1 MPPTDQRMNEIEHRL
16 KPPPPI
22 RPKPS
27 YYKRAKSSLRKS
39 PSTVSAPL
47 VMSAERTSS
56 STSSSE
62 APLSPAWNNKFNTE
76 SCDTPCRRKPH
87 PRKSSIPV
95 STHQE
100 DDTSSPPTSPAPHV
114 YPTPPYKIDPKT
126 IEIHPPTAKDE
137 SFYLHELVNKY
148 SESFP
153 LQIKVLHG
161 YSGPTNQL
169 TISSGDYY
177 NVHFVKHQDVVSMN
191 DKLGF
196 SYTIPLNSSFQ
207 FGLVYTETT
216 STQNSIYEKVAD
228 LIVLSPLPKV
238 VCATTGSRSGS
249 DEKNSIAANEILVL
263 KRVIRPKLRKKSL
276 EVLSLKTQ
284 STKILPLDCAGHFT
298 LKPDRN
304 KVYLLELVKCIPD
317 VFPCMAMMFLS
328 SDAASNQQKTSH
340 SLLNAVVTLNGQKKE
355 TSLIASS
362 VTYTSCEDQS
372 GEVAAQVS
380 EHLVDI
386 PVDDRLSGVMVKVVD
401 TSECGLQEILNSET
415 RTLFETFDV
424 TRVRSWYNRTDD
436 ETADQTQNI
445 LYATIGRGS
454 EGIGIHVDKPMAAFN
469 DSPLVDSLSLTNRE
483 EALYATVYSPSLDD
497 IDSETTHQSDY
508 PNNEY
513 ATQYERPHDII
524 NIQSTINAGD
534 NNHSAGMSYVHHHSA
549 SVRSEVHYDPLPPL
563 SRVGTQ
569 NSKAGHK
576 SLRRSR
582 SQYTLP
588 ITDVM
593 TDCYEDMHPRVSSP
607 FTYNSRYN
615 TDSKLE
621 QLMVTTTSLHSQ
633 LGDLMHRMSRVE
645 GQLKDITETNII
657 MKNLLEKI
665 STLAIQASQ
674 LQGMSDHSSGLTSQN
689 EADQNKYYLK
699 TLTLTQ
705 VYTVYYSV

>member
-1 MPPTDQRMNEIEHRL
+1 MSTYQPTNQRMNEIEHRL

-27 YYKRAKSSLRKS
+27 CYKKTKFSLRKS

-47 VMSAERTSS
+47 LLTAVRTSS

-62 APLSPAWNNKFNTE
+62 TPLSPAWNNKPNTE
-76 SCDTPCRRKPH
+76 SHHRPK
-87 PRKSSIPV
+87 PRKFSIPG
-95 STHQE
+95 STHEE
-100 DDTSSPPTSPAPHV
+100 DDTSSPPASPSTHV
-114 YPTPPYKIDPKT
+114 YPSPPYKIDPKT
-126 IEIHPPTAKDE
+126 ILIPPPPAKE
-137 SFYLHELVNKY
+137 KALYLHELVDKY
-148 SESFP
+148 SQSFP

-161 YSGPTNQL
+161 YNGPTTQL

-228 LIVLSPLPKV
+228 LLVLSPLPKV
-238 VCATTGSRSGS
+238 ACATTDARGS
-249 DEKNSIAANEILVL
+249 DERNSIAADEILVL

-298 LKPDRN
+298 LKPN
-304 KVYLLELVKCIPD
+304 KNKIYLLELVKCIPD
-317 VFPCMAMMFLS
+317 VFPCMAIMFLS

-372 GEVAAQVS
+372 GEIAAQVS

-386 PVDDRLSGVMVKVVD
+386 PVDDRLSRVIVKVVD
-401 TSECGLQEILNSET
+401 TSECGLQEILNSKT

-424 TRVRSWYNRTDD
+424 TRVRSWYNDT
-436 ETADQTQNI
+436 TDQTQNI

-454 EGIGIHVDKPMAAFN
+454 EGIGIHVDKPLAAFN
-469 DSPLVDSLSLTNRE
+469 DSPSVDSLSSTDRE
-483 EALYATVYSPSLDD
+483 EALYATVYSPCLDD
-497 IDSETTHQSDY
+497 IDSESTHQLDY

-513 ATQYERPHDII
+513 ATQYEQPHNVIS
-524 NIQSTINAGD
+524 IQPT
-534 NNHSAGMSYVHHHSA
+534 NNHSPAGISYPHHHSA
-549 SVRSEVHYDPLPPL
+549 NVRSEVHYDPLPPL
-563 SRVGTQ
+563 SRVG
-569 NSKAGHK
+569 NRLSKAAHK

-588 ITDVM
+588 AITDVM
-593 TDCYEDMHPRVSSP
+593 TDCYEDMHPRVPSP
-607 FTYNSRYN
+607 FTSHYNPQYN

-621 QLMVTTTSLHSQ
+621 QLLVTTTSLHSQ

-645 GQLKDITETNII
+645 GQLKDITEMNII
-657 MKNLLEKI
+657 MKSLLEKL
-665 STLAIQASQ
+665 STIQASQ
-674 LQGMSDHSSGLTSQN
+674 LHGMQDHSMGLTVHPSQN
-689 EADQNKYYLK
+689 EAQQNKYYLK

-705 VYTVYYSV
+705 VIFTTLCEIIS